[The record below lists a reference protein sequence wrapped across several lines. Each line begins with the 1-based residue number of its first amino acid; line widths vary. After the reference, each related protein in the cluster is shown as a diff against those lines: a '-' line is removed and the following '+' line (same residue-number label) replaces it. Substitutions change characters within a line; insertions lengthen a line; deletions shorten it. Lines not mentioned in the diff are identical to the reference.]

1 MTLLFVGHE
10 ASLTGAPYTQLY
22 LIQWLRAHTTHSVE
36 LVLLRGGALV
46 PEFEKVANVHILHE
60 YNEVPSFGQRVV
72 RKLEYLTDWRSKQIF
87 KKLRATQPAL
97 IFANTTIT
105 LALAAQLKRL
115 LHVPLLTNIHELETT
130 FYYYN
135 ADEFRQNAKLVDFFI
150 PGSQRVKQYYE
161 KAFEVPIDKAKVVY
175 DYTGDSLGGAST
187 AAEVRRQ
194 LGIPAS
200 TRIVGAIGSLG
211 WRKGPDLFLQVAH
224 QVAHQV
230 AAVGHQDVKFVWV
243 GGNPA
248 SVPFKELQ
256 YDVQR
261 MNLADKVAF
270 VGNQS
275 DLRGYY
281 EAFDVLLLTSRED
294 PFPLVCIEA
303 GMMGCP
309 TVCFAQAGGM
319 PEFVRDDAG
328 FVVPYADVQAMSEKT
343 SYLLQNELVRNSMGA
358 QARQR
363 AEAGH
368 TIRSIGP
375 QMYDI
380 IQQFL
385 P

>member
-1 MTLLFVGHE
+1 MKLVFVGHE

-22 LIQWLRAHTTHSVE
+22 LIQWLRAHTAHSIE

-46 PEFEKVANVHILHE
+46 PEFEKVAKVHILNN
-60 YNEVPSFGQRVV
+60 YIDNASFGQRFT
-72 RKLEYLTDWRSKQIF
+72 RKLEHLTNWRTKQIF
-87 KKLRATQPAL
+87 KKLRDVQPSL

-105 LALAAQLKRL
+105 LDVAVQLKRVL
-115 LHVPLLTNIHELETT
+115 QVPLLINIHELETT

-135 ADEFRQNAKLVDFFI
+135 AEEFQVNSKLVDFFI

-161 KAFEVPIDKAKVVY
+161 MAFGVPTDKARVVY
-175 DYTGDSLGGAST
+175 DYTGDSLGGITT
-187 AAEVRRQ
+187 AAQVRQQ
-194 LGIPAS
+194 LGIPAG

-211 WRKGPDLFLQVAH
+211 WRKGPDLFLQVA
-224 QVAHQV
+224 QQV
-230 AAVGHQDVKFVWV
+230 AAAGQQEARFVWV

-248 SVPFKELQ
+248 SPSFKELQ
-256 YDVQR
+256 YDIER
-261 MNLADKVAF
+261 MGLADSVLF

-303 GMMGCP
+303 GMTGCP
-309 TVCFAQAGGM
+309 TICFAQAGGM
-319 PEFVRDDAG
+319 PEFVRSDAG
-328 FVVPYADVQAMSEKT
+328 FVVPYANTQAMSEKT
-343 SYLLQNELVRNSMGA
+343 MYLLQHESIRRDMGA

-363 AEAGH
+363 AGDGH
-368 TIRSIGP
+368 TIRTIGP